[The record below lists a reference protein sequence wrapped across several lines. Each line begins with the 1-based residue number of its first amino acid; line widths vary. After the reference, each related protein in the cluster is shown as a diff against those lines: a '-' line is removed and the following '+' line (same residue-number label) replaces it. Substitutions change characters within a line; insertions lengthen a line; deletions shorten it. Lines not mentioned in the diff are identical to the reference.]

1 MRRLAAAPAGATP
14 SFPRQ
19 SAAASL
25 QQHARAAFPQW
36 LPWALLSAAF
46 AALTAIFAKLGLQQ
60 VDADLAMLL
69 RTIAIV
75 AVLGLFVAA
84 TGKWSNPLALPGRTL
99 LWLLLS
105 ALATGA
111 SWLCYFRA
119 LQRGPASQ
127 VAPVDKLSVVLVAV
141 FAFAFL
147 HERLA
152 WREWLG
158 VAMIGGGV
166 LLMALKR

>member
-1 MRRLAAAPAGATP
+1 MAT
-14 SFPRQ
+14 
-19 SAAASL
+19 
-25 QQHARAAFPQW
+25 FPQW

-69 RTIAIV
+69 RTVAIV

-119 LQRGPASQ
+119 LQRGPAAQ

-141 FAFAFL
+141 FAVAFL

>member
-1 MRRLAAAPAGATP
+1 MAT
-14 SFPRQ
+14 
-19 SAAASL
+19 
-25 QQHARAAFPQW
+25 FPQW

-69 RTIAIV
+69 RTVAIV

-84 TGKWSNPLALPGRTL
+84 TGKWSNPLALPGKTL

-119 LQRGPASQ
+119 IQ
-127 VAPVDKLSVVLVAV
+127 VGELAKVAVVDKTSVVLVLLFAV
-141 FAFAFL
+141 VFL
-147 HERLA
+147 GEKPSGRD
-152 WREWLG
+152 WLG
-158 VAMIGGGV
+158 MLLVLSGLAM
-166 LLMALKR
+166 LAFRR